1 MDGGMDKQGCK
12 LCDLKLIQG
21 KFSWAKSQPTHEGD
35 LVAHISVDNITIDV
49 VQAKRKEYKE

>member
-1 MDGGMDKQGCK
+1 MDKEGCK

-35 LVAHISVDNITIDV
+35 LVAHISIDKITIDV